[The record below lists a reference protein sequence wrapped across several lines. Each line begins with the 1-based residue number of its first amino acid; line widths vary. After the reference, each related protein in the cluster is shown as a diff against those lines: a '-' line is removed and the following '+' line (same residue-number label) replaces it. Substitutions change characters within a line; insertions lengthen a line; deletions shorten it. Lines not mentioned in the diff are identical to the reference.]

1 MTLQSEREYIEMLKK
16 ELKPK
21 SMFPDD
27 VRTEEEKM
35 REQEIYEKALKI
47 GINLKMT
54 DGEIEDSYYRDMALK
69 YIIEGKEIPEE
80 LLEKIEV
87 ENRKAEKE

>member
-1 MTLQSEREYIEMLKK
+1 MTLQSEREYIEKLKK
-16 ELKPK
+16 NLKPK
-21 SMFPDD
+21 NISPDD
-27 VRTEEEKM
+27 IRTEMEKM
-35 REQEIYEKALKI
+35 REKEIYEKALKI

-69 YIIEGKEIPEE
+69 YIIEGKEIPAD
-80 LLEKIEV
+80 LLEKIEA